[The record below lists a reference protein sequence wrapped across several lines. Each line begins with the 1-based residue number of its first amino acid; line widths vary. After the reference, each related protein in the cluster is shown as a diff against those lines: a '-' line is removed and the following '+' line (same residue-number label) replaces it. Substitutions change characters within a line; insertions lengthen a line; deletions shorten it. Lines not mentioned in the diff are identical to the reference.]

1 MSADNPSEGPIR
13 LIVQQP
19 PSAHAENG
27 DVVLTLTVFEV
38 GQPRHAREIQAVM
51 VLDDAKH
58 AVVQLR
64 RAIDEVTEN
73 RQPGT

>member
-19 PSAHAENG
+19 PAAHAENG
-27 DVVLTLTVFEV
+27 DVVLTLIVFEV
-38 GQPRHAREIQAVM
+38 GQPQHAREIQAAM

-64 RAIDEVTEN
+64 RAIDEVTN
-73 RQPGT
+73 T